1 MNWDR
6 YSSVME
12 QYAIKTDVIASQ
24 DDYFMATHMPFSNL
38 EVITGGNESG
48 STKLMTE
55 EEVYQNLIYN
65 PENIHRLIIVRGN
78 NGAGKSHLI
87 RWLRA
92 RYNNDSVKFNP
103 ENDKIIFLRRLNN
116 TIRGA
121 ISQILEENIITDTD
135 MNAKLQKFIDSAD
148 AQDSDTFK
156 TTIYHAFINLVANDK
171 SGKVYKPFVCKGI
184 QDFLYDPRV
193 RVHLMRDDGAINRC
207 YKAITSPSDTVFEGE
222 ATFNEED
229 FTLKRTIMQELLK
242 QGSTESKDFA
252 EQIYDNPDEIQK
264 FVKYL
269 NQFTSK
275 VIQSCA
281 EISSDSTRDVFVQLR
296 KSLKQQGKGLTIFI
310 EDFTAFTGIDSELI
324 TVLSAEHGGENSDL
338 CRVTAIIGITDAY
351 YGQFKDNFTDRVQ
364 YQVNVTESTYN
375 TAEFLETMTSL
386 YLNAIYCEPRTI
398 QDWFASGADL
408 KRLPTSGFKPG
419 YSWDYVLIDNTPFT
433 LYPFNKSSLSILYG
447 NLKSKTPRKFLTEA
461 VKSQLKEF
469 FDGQQ
474 YGNFKFPTGEFI
486 ADIASNSVQM
496 NAVHASYID
505 SQNDIT
511 ASEKRRL
518 KLVLAIWG
526 NKTAET
532 TESDNETYIGNVAK
546 KFLDEIGFEA
556 ARGLTTVTAKSQEP
570 TPTLQ
575 LKPIP
580 SPAPVVIPQ
589 KQRQYEAKKHDITAW
604 YSEKSEIAYSADYRK
619 WFLEFL
625 RDAINWQAEG
635 IPAYIA
641 ASRLQEQSTVYIEGQ
656 SQSTL
661 IDKALII
668 LERNNET
675 RDILHALCDYDY
687 YGGWLFKEAAYYQLK
702 LVNWLEKNK
711 STIKAKVCNCDD
723 SANQWPVLQWCIAVE
738 YIVSNILGRSLD
750 LSNDET
756 LARDLFAVHD
766 LTTVTSHASSKW
778 SDVVQY
784 IRTNSAKFTGTKTL
798 MVETAKTFMGTITT
812 NYTPPKVSFYR
823 TLEISKAIE
832 NLQESNWDISDTLP
846 PDTKTSI
853 ILSPADLL
861 KELYPRVNSIVRAE
875 MDQAKSV
882 IDKLK
887 NYLGGEIS
895 EDSIIDT
902 LNAVSEMY
910 AVFNANKIQYNSA
923 MRAKFDIAPKEK
935 AKTVLCAYDLVEEAS
950 SSALLIRK
958 LKFLST
964 NPVEVLSSLLS
975 DLIEIERIALEEK
988 NTADAEMKRLTGG
1001 IDLTA
1006 MTSDSIEYLSSLAD
1020 KVERMGAISNVD

>member
-1 MNWDR
+1 MNWNR

-48 STKLMTE
+48 NTKLMTE

-65 PENIHRLIIVRGN
+65 PENIHRMIIVRGN
-78 NGAGKSHLI
+78 NGAGKSHLV

-92 RYNNDSVKFNP
+92 RYNNDSAKYNP
-103 ENDKIIFLRRLNN
+103 ENEKIIFLRRLNN

-135 MNAKLQKFIDSAD
+135 MIVKLQRFIASAD

-156 TTIYHAFINLVANDK
+156 TSIYHAFINLVANDK

-184 QDFLYDPRV
+184 QDFLYDPRA
-193 RVHLMRDDGAINRC
+193 RTHLMRDDGAINRC

-229 FTLKRTIMQELLK
+229 FTLQRTTMRELQK
-242 QGSTESKDFA
+242 QGSAESKDFA
-252 EQIYDNPDEIQK
+252 EQLYDNPDEIQK

-269 NQFTSK
+269 NQFTPK

-281 EISSDSTRDVFVQLR
+281 EISSESTRDVFIQLR
-296 KSLKQQGKGLTIFI
+296 KSLKKQGKGLAIFI

-364 YQVNVTESTYN
+364 YQINVTENTYN
-375 TAEFLETMTSL
+375 TAEFLETMTAL
-386 YLNAIYCEPRTI
+386 YLNAIYCEPKAI

-408 KRLPTSGFKPG
+408 KRLPASGFKPG
-419 YSWDYVLIDNTPFT
+419 YSWDYVSINNTPYT

-461 VKSQLKEF
+461 IKSQLKEF

-474 YGNFKFPTGEFI
+474 YGNFSFPTGEFL
-486 ADIASNSVQM
+486 ADIANNLVRMSP
-496 NAVHASYID
+496 VHASYID
-505 SQNDIT
+505 TQNDIT
-511 ASEKRRL
+511 ASDKKRL

-532 TESDNETYIGNVAK
+532 TESNNETYIGGVAK
-546 KFLDEIGFEA
+546 KFLKEIGLDA
-556 ARGLTTVTAKSQEP
+556 AKGLMTGASKPQKP
-570 TPTLQ
+570 TPVPQPDPT
-575 LKPIP
+575 P
-580 SPAPVVIPQ
+580 SPASVVVPQ

-604 YSEKSEIAYSADYRK
+604 YSEKSELAYSADYRK

-625 RDAINWQAEG
+625 RSAINWQAEG

-641 ASRLQEQSTVYIEGQ
+641 ASRLQEQSTVYIDGQ

-675 RDILHALCDYDY
+675 QDILHALCDYDY
-687 YGGWLFKEAAYYQLK
+687 YGGWIFKEAAYYQLK

-711 STIKAKVCNCDD
+711 SVIKAKVCNCDD

-750 LSNDET
+750 NSSNET
-756 LARDLFAVHD
+756 LARDLFVVHD
-766 LTTVTSHASSKW
+766 LTPATIHESSKW

-798 MVETAKTFMGTITT
+798 MVETAKTFMGTIPS
-812 NYTPPKVSFYR
+812 NYTSAKVLFYR

-832 NLQESNWDISDTLP
+832 MLQVSNWDISDTLP
-846 PDTKTSI
+846 QNTKASI

-861 KELYPRVNSIVRAE
+861 KELYPRVRSIVLAE
-875 MDQAKSV
+875 IEHAQG
-882 IDKLK
+882 IIEKLK
-887 NYLGGEIS
+887 HYLGGEVS
-895 EDSIIDT
+895 KEAIIDT

-910 AVFNANKIQYNSA
+910 TVFNANNILYNSTT
-923 MRAKFDIAPKEK
+923 RAKFDIAPIEK
-935 AKTVLCAYDLVEEAS
+935 AKIIINKYALVVEAAS
-950 SSALLIRK
+950 SDNIIKK
-958 LKFLST
+958 LELLST
-964 NPVEVLSSLLS
+964 NPVKELSSLLS
-975 DLIEIERIALEEK
+975 DFFEIERIALTEK
-988 NTADAEMKRLTGG
+988 SNADNEMKRLTGG

-1006 MTSDSIEYLSSLAD
+1006 ITSESIEYLSNLAD
-1020 KVERMGAISNVD
+1020 KVEGLGVVSNAN